1 MHLRDGNGELLDL
14 EGREFSTLEELRN
27 AVLFAVRDLMAG
39 DVVNGRLDMRFRIDA
54 HDEAGEIAYSL
65 PFNQALNIVHEDEG
79 TPSLLAA

>member
-14 EGREFSTLEELRN
+14 EGREFSTLEALRN

-54 HDEAGEIAYSL
+54 HDEAGAIAYTL
-65 PFNQALNIVHEDEG
+65 PFNQALNIIHEGEV
-79 TPSLLAA
+79 TASLLAA